1 MKVEP
6 GPEAGDSKV
15 EMNAT
20 EARQARTGHNV
31 RYVLLFGLGG
41 VIVAFAIILVVYT
54 SMF

>member
-6 GPEAGDSKV
+6 GPEAGDRKV

-31 RYVLLFGLGG
+31 RYVLMFGLGG
-41 VIVAFAIILVVYT
+41 VILAFAIVLLFYT
-54 SMF
+54 SW